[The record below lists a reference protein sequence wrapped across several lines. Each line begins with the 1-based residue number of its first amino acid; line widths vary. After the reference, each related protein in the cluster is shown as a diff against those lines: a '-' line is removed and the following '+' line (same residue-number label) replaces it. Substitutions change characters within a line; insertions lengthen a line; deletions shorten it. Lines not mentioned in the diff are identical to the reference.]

1 MVAQPANKR
10 WDSAAWLRGIFVL
23 LTVCMLLVG
32 GFVVGQLWSDDSTG
46 SSAPAT
52 NVASQD
58 RREPSGSSVS
68 STPSADTVDSFLE
81 VESGPVPLETS
92 LEPVA
97 DVADAV
103 SPSIVV
109 IISDEGQG
117 SGVVWDAEN
126 GYIVTNNHVVE
137 LSTNVDVEFPDGQTV
152 VGTVIGG
159 DPSRDVAVVG
169 VDPDEVNSL
178 IQAVFAPTSEVRV
191 GQLAVAIGGP
201 FGLDQSVTSG
211 VVSAINRV
219 LLEGGSDPENPS
231 PVEMIQ
237 TDAPINPGNSGGAL
251 ADRFGRVIGINTLI
265 RTAGSAGNIGVGF
278 AIPSDTIVLI
288 ARRIVNGESLDV
300 GFLGIQGETPTDGS
314 PGALVTSVVDGYPA
328 DDSGIKAG
336 DLIIAVNGKEIS
348 SMADLAAEI
357 KLFRPA
363 KPSISC
369 CFATVPGLRSGRY
382 SQRPELVDRSGRIQ
396 RQCFSP

>member
-1 MVAQPANKR
+1 
-10 WDSAAWLRGIFVL
+10 
-23 LTVCMLLVG
+23 MLLVG

-46 SSAPAT
+46 SSSPAT

-58 RREPSGSSVS
+58 RLERSGSSVS

-81 VESGPVPLETS
+81 VEPGPVPLETS

-201 FGLDQSVTSG
+201 FGLDQSVTAG

-251 ADRFGRVIGINTLI
+251 ADRFGRVIGINTQI
-265 RTAGSAGNIGVGF
+265 RTAGTAGNIGVGF

-314 PGALVTSVVDGYPA
+314 PGALVTSVVDGSPA
-328 DDSGIKAG
+328 DDSGLKAG

-357 KLFRPA
+357 KLFRPGEA
-363 KPSISC
+363 VDILLLRDGTRL
-369 CFATVPGLRSGRY
+369 TVRAILTTA
-382 SQRPELVDRSGRIQ
+382 
-396 RQCFSP
+396 

>member
-1 MVAQPANKR
+1 MVAQPAKKS

-32 GFVVGQLWSDDSTG
+32 GFVIGQLWSDDSTG

-52 NVASQD
+52 NAASQD
-58 RREPSGSSVS
+58 RLDGNGSSVR

-81 VESGPVPLETS
+81 VEPGPVPLKTS

-178 IQAVFAPTSEVRV
+178 VQAVFAPTSEVRV

-201 FGLDQSVTSG
+201 FGLDQSVTAG

-251 ADRFGRVIGINTLI
+251 ADRYGRVIGINTQI
-265 RTAGSAGNIGVGF
+265 RTAGPSAGNIGVGF

-288 ARRIVNGESLDV
+288 ARRIVSGESLDI

-314 PGALVTSVVDGYPA
+314 HGAVVTSVVDGSPA
-328 DDSGIKAG
+328 DDSGLKAG

-357 KLFRPA
+357 KLFRPGE
-363 KPSISC
+363 
-369 CFATVPGLRSGRY
+369 TVDILLLRDGIRLTV
-382 SQRPELVDRSGRIQ
+382 QAILAAA
-396 RQCFSP
+396 

>member
-1 MVAQPANKR
+1 MPPGGPPLVAQPANKR

-46 SSAPAT
+46 SSSPAT

-58 RREPSGSSVS
+58 RLERSGSSVG

-81 VESGPVPLETS
+81 VEPGPVPLETS

-159 DPSRDVAVVG
+159 DPTRDVAVVG

-251 ADRFGRVIGINTLI
+251 ADRFGRVIGINTQI
-265 RTAGSAGNIGVGF
+265 RTAGTPGNIGVGF

-314 PGALVTSVVDGYPA
+314 PGALVTSVVDGSPA

-357 KLFRPA
+357 KLFRPGEA
-363 KPSISC
+363 VDILLLRDGTRL
-369 CFATVPGLRSGRY
+369 TVRAIL
-382 SQRPELVDRSGRIQ
+382 IAA
-396 RQCFSP
+396 

>member
-58 RREPSGSSVS
+58 RLDGSGSSVR
-68 STPSADTVDSFLE
+68 STPNADTVDSFLE
-81 VESGPVPLETS
+81 VEPGPVPLETS

-159 DPSRDVAVVG
+159 DPTRDVAVVG

-219 LLEGGSDPENPS
+219 LLKGGSDPENPS

-237 TDAPINPGNSGGAL
+237 TDAPINLGNSGGAL
-251 ADRFGRVIGINTLI
+251 ADRFGRVIGINTQI
-265 RTAGSAGNIGVGF
+265 RTAGTAGNVGVGF

-314 PGALVTSVVDGYPA
+314 PGALVTSVVDGSPA
-328 DDSGIKAG
+328 DDSGLKAG

-357 KLFRPA
+357 KLFRPGEA
-363 KPSISC
+363 VDILLLRDGTRL
-369 CFATVPGLRSGRY
+369 TVRAILTTA
-382 SQRPELVDRSGRIQ
+382 
-396 RQCFSP
+396 

>member
-1 MVAQPANKR
+1 M
-10 WDSAAWLRGIFVL
+10 L

-32 GFVVGQLWSDDSTG
+32 GFVAGQLWSEDSTG
-46 SSAPAT
+46 SSST
-52 NVASQD
+52 TTDFSSQGRLD
-58 RREPSGSSVS
+58 GGGSSVS
-68 STPSADTVDSFLE
+68 SSPSADTMDSFLE
-81 VESGPVPLETS
+81 VEPGPVPLEPS

-178 IQAVFAPTSEVRV
+178 VQAIFAPTSEVRV

-251 ADRFGRVIGINTLI
+251 ADRFGRVIGINTQI
-265 RTAGSAGNIGVGF
+265 RTAGPNSGNVGVGF

-288 ARRIVNGESLDV
+288 ARRIVSGESLDI

-314 PGALVTSVVDGYPA
+314 HGALVTSVVDGSPA

-336 DLIIAVNGKEIS
+336 DLIIAVNGKEIT

-357 KLFRPA
+357 KLFRPGE
-363 KPSISC
+363 SVDILLLRDGIRL
-369 CFATVPGLRSGRY
+369 TVQAILAAA
-382 SQRPELVDRSGRIQ
+382 
-396 RQCFSP
+396 